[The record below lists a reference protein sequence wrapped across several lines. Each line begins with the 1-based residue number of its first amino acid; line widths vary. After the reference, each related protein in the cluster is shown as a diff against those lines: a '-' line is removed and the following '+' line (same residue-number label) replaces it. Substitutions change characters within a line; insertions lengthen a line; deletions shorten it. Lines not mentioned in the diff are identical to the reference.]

1 MKNENKKSHET
12 NNIILFPEVEMLKED
27 IERTRTELSMLML
40 ERDELQ
46 FVICKNIETEY
57 MLKLGSLEYKAYESQ
72 CKLMRLKRKIDL
84 IQARKNRQEAINLT
98 VIDTILDEEFA
109 EYQEQLNKQIDKMN
123 EALERNTGKLLT
135 EEESK
140 ELKKLYRKIVKVLH
154 PDINKSLNSSLLK
167 LFDNAMEAYK
177 NGDLQSLQIIAEIV
191 VNNDISNNH
200 TDTFTKLK
208 EEKERL
214 EKMCSEIIKSI
225 EDIKKEYP
233 YTLKDILDDEKKLK
247 KRKLELE
254 DILKSYNETIVIYED
269 KVKKILEV
277 K

>member
-12 NNIILFPEVEMLKED
+12 NNIILFPEVEVLKED

-40 ERDELQ
+40 ECDELQ